1 MFVRCLPASAVNPL
15 NLSAGLRYIRPQST
29 EVANYTVPDPS
40 EGPVSEP
47 IPKQVLSELAF
58 FGIRQRT
65 CHCCRRMRSGQRHYA
80 CLCCAALRAAM
91 QGEMKQVAGEAEYT
105 MDVPQARD
113 GLQVRGTKPLWA
125 LRAVCT
131 EHCCY

>member
-1 MFVRCLPASAVNPL
+1 MSPDAQWSVPL
-15 NLSAGLRYIRPQST
+15 CML
-29 EVANYTVPDPS
+29 
-40 EGPVSEP
+40 
-47 IPKQVLSELAF
+47 
-58 FGIRQRT
+58 
-65 CHCCRRMRSGQRHYA
+65 CR
-80 CLCCAALRAAM
+80 AALRIAM